1 MVEQPPLLEIRDLS
15 VHFQVYGGVLE
26 VLDGIN
32 FHVKAGER
40 VGLVGETGCG
50 KTTTMKA
57 ILRVLPMPPAR
68 IPKGDVHF
76 KGQDI
81 ARMNQRELV
90 RMRGGGMSMIFQDP
104 TAALNPVFTIGQQ
117 IGAVIKHSEDQKR
130 LTRAEIHTRSIQALK
145 EVALADPERLLASY
159 PIQLSG
165 GMRQRVCIGM
175 ALSTE
180 PELLIADEPGTAL
193 DVTIQDQVLRL
204 LQDLVER
211 KGNSFILI
219 THTLGIVRQM
229 TDRVYVMYAGN
240 MVEVAPTKRL
250 FAQPLHP
257 YTQGLMA
264 AVPKLSGGGIT
275 EGIPGRIPDYRNPP
289 SGCRFHT
296 RCPHVMPICQ
306 RAKPPRF
313 KIADEGQEVACFLYD
328 EPGKLASYQAEEAL
342 PA

>member
-57 ILRVLPMPPAR
+57 ILRVLPMPPAQ

-76 KGQDI
+76 KGQDV

-130 LTRAEIHTRSIQALK
+130 LSRAEIHTRSIQALK